1 MMAKASTTAQP
12 PAEGDEQGAAGKD
25 KAPVNPPIIEVG
37 VKQLRAAMKAVAG
50 AIESR
55 NTIPVLSNV
64 LINCD
69 GRRLYLTGTDLD
81 TMIEATVEAQKARGI
96 AVTVGAKLL
105 EDIAKKLPTEALAT
119 MVLDGNQLVVSAGRA
134 RFRLP
139 TLPVADFPILS
150 SPEWLHEFE
159 CPASVWTQMID
170 RVAFAMSS
178 EEASYYLNG
187 IYLHQTPAGLLG
199 AAATDGHRLAV
210 FRTDM
215 PEGGEGLTSIIL
227 GRKAVGLV
235 AKLLDDLKPGD
246 DGVSPEVEF
255 ATDGKKARF
264 DFGTVTLTT
273 KLIDGQYPDYTRVIP
288 SGTDKRCE
296 FTPTVLREAVDRVI
310 VVTTE
315 KTRLVKAVFGG
326 EMLQL
331 ESVSPENGRGTE
343 ELAVAHEGGELT
355 IGFNGSYLLAVLDH
369 LAAGAAEVLMSDPA
383 GPTLWRQDE
392 QATSFYVLMPMRV

>member
-1 MMAKASTTAQP
+1 MAKTSTTAEP
-12 PAEGDEQGAAGKD
+12 PAEGDEQGADGKG
-25 KAPVNPPIIEVG
+25 KAPINPPIIEVG
-37 VKQLRAAMKAVAG
+37 VKQLRAAMKAVSG
-50 AIESR
+50 VIEGR
-55 NTIPVLSNV
+55 NTIPILVNV

-81 TMIEATVEAQKARGI
+81 MMIEATVEAQKARGI

-105 EDIAKKLPTEALAT
+105 EDIAKKLPADALAT
-119 MVLDGNQLVVSAGRA
+119 MVLDGNQLIVSAGRA

-139 TLPVADFPILS
+139 TLPVQDFPILG
-150 SPEWLHEFE
+150 SPEWQHEFE
-159 CPASVWTQMID
+159 CPASLWTQMID
-170 RVAFAMSS
+170 RVGFAMAN
-178 EEASYYLNG
+178 EEARYYLNG
-187 IYLHQTPAGLLG
+187 LYLHQTPAGLLG

-215 PEGGEGLTSIIL
+215 PEGGEGLSPMIL

-235 AKLLDDLKPGD
+235 AKLLDEMKPGD
-246 DGVSPEVEF
+246 DGVSLMVGF

-273 KLIDGQYPDYTRVIP
+273 KLIDGQYPDYTRVFPI
-288 SGTDKRCE
+288 GTDKRCE
-296 FTPTVLREAVDRVI
+296 FAPSVLREAVDRVI

-315 KTRLVKAVFGG
+315 KTRLVKAAFGG
-326 EMLQL
+326 DLLQL

-343 ELAVAHEGGELT
+343 ELAVEHEGDPLT

-369 LAAGAAEVLMSDPA
+369 LNAGSAEVLIGDQS
-383 GPTLWRQDE
+383 GPTLWRDNE
-392 QATSFYVLMPMRV
+392 QAASFYVLMPMRV